1 MKSKTFFVFLCLF
14 SFVVVSNLSLQAQ
27 IMVENIAV
35 PEASGIVGLSDG
47 QDIIVDDDIG
57 VFFLD
62 RKMEAKLHL
71 SAAKFDSLQELEGVA
86 LSSDKKN
93 VYFLSENGGIVS
105 RSLIE
110 VNNGKFR
117 LNDPEVLGSL
127 RQLGKDKNKGYEG
140 IAIFQIDNKDHLLA
154 VHQEKPRALAI
165 YSLPEL
171 KLKTM
176 CKLPADLKQ
185 LLENL
190 SDVAFDV
197 NNGNI
202 LLLSGK
208 SGRIVEVKAKI
219 KKDIEELEIIQV
231 INIKGAF
238 NSRPEGISLNNRG
251 QIVVVTDGSGRPST
265 YMILKRND
273 MLYPV
278 K

>member
-1 MKSKTFFVFLCLF
+1 MKSKPFLVFLCLF
-14 SFVVVSNLSLQAQ
+14 SFVAVSNLRLQAQ
-27 IMVENIAV
+27 IMFESIAV

-62 RKMEAKLHL
+62 RKMEAKLRL
-71 SAAKFDSLQELEGVA
+71 SAAKFDCLRDLEGVS

-93 VYFLSENGGIVS
+93 VYFLSEDGGIIS

-110 VNNGKFR
+110 VKNGKFK

-127 RQLGKDKNKGYEG
+127 RKLNNKKNKGYEG
-140 IAIFQIDNKDHLLA
+140 IAIFKIDNKDHLLA

-171 KLKTM
+171 KLTTM

-185 LLENL
+185 LLDNL
-190 SDVAFDV
+190 SDVFVDAD
-197 NNGNI
+197 NGNI

-238 NSRPEGISLNNRG
+238 NGRPEGICLNNRG